1 MSPAFLCGHTN
12 RSGLGVCYSVACPRI
27 RLFAGFDKT
36 SGSEVAVSN
45 GWRYILRF
53 LGTMAADDLCTGPL
67 PCQHRNSLNLIC
79 QVLAMG
85 IVAVFCAGL
94 VKLWWNTRLMKK
106 QEILDEE
113 KKARLEEMRKTGI
126 PLNRPNE
133 IPFGVR
139 AIQSGVEVDGIWIS
153 RPVSPNEAPRTK
165 MAPSVTVIDLDP
177 DKAVEYSG
185 DSKRASHMTASSE
198 NAPQQHSL
206 PNGSIT
212 QRLNDVESLDDNQ
225 QTTPPVSQFASQPR
239 RHARRSRGVL
249 NEDTL
254 RRLEGQSPR
263 VSTQNTYAPTSA
275 PHNGRQPSQRS
286 SVSSSGESMDSQPRS
301 NKSISARSY
310 SSSRSSKLYMARNV
324 NESRG
329 GYNPDAMIHAWQ
341 EEQRDPFGT
350 PKEGTPART
359 PTGFSAFSNGEYRAS
374 PTQRHLL
381 VPEPTFGPGDLHIN
395 RATRKVNNGFEVLPA
410 GTFGVLHEFEGN
422 VAVNGLDSGGLD
434 QEGRPNRSL
443 NKLRKKS
450 NGQLQGDGVGLEYTS

>member
-1 MSPAFLCGHTN
+1 
-12 RSGLGVCYSVACPRI
+12 
-27 RLFAGFDKT
+27 
-36 SGSEVAVSN
+36 
-45 GWRYILRF
+45 
-53 LGTMAADDLCTGPL
+53 
-67 PCQHRNSLNLIC
+67 
-79 QVLAMG
+79 MG
-85 IVAVFCAGL
+85 IVAVFFAGL

-153 RPVSPNEAPRTK
+153 RPVSPNEAPRAKT
-165 MAPSVTVIDLDP
+165 APSVTVIDLDP

-185 DSKRASHMTASSE
+185 DSKRGSHMTASSE

-206 PNGSIT
+206 PNGSISE
-212 QRLNDVESLDDNQ
+212 RLNNAESFDENK
-225 QTTPPVSQFASQPR
+225 QTTAPISQFVSQPR
-239 RHARRSRGVL
+239 RHVRRSRGVL

-254 RRLEGQSPR
+254 RRLECQVPR
-263 VSTQNTYAPTSA
+263 VSTHNTYTPTSA
-275 PHNGRQPSQRS
+275 PRNGRQPSQRS
-286 SVSSSGESMDSQPRS
+286 SISSSGESMDSQTRS
-301 NKSISARSY
+301 NRSISGRSY

-324 NESRG
+324 NENRG

-341 EEQRDPFGT
+341 EEQRDPFVT

-359 PTGFSAFSNGEYRAS
+359 PSGFSALSSGEYRAS
-374 PTQRHLL
+374 PTRLL
-381 VPEPTFGPGDLHIN
+381 IPEPTFGPGDLHVN

-422 VAVNGLDSGGLD
+422 VAVNGLDCGNLD

-450 NGQLQGDGVGLEYTS
+450 NGQLQGDGAGLEYTD